1 MSELSSESLN
11 NLAAV
16 NLSDVSP
23 TTVTA
28 TSLLH
33 GIIAIKWPYSLSSQK
48 LTFLLADADPRKR
61 ASGGQIK
68 VTLMG
73 QAAEI
78 LDQIESGEEISV
90 ASPNI
95 PTIEQDNSP
104 RSKWHITFPQG
115 CILIVSH
122 SEIYI
127 IMED

>member
-1 MSELSSESLN
+1 MTEVSSESLSGFAP
-11 NLAAV
+11 L

-23 TTVTA
+23 ATVTS

-33 GIIAIKWPYSLSSQK
+33 GVIAIKWPYSSSSQK

-61 ASGGQIK
+61 ALGGQIK

-78 LDQIESGEEISV
+78 LDQIETGEEISV
-90 ASPNI
+90 ASTNI

-104 RSKWHITFPQG
+104 RVKWHITFPQG
-115 CILIVSH
+115 CIIIVSH
-122 SEIYI
+122 SKIYI
-127 IMED
+127 IMKD

>member
-1 MSELSSESLN
+1 MTEVSSESIN
-11 NLAAV
+11 NLAPL

-23 TTVTA
+23 TTVTS

-33 GIIAIKWPYSLSSQK
+33 GVIAIKWPFSSSSQK

-78 LDQIESGEEISV
+78 LDQIESGEEVSV
-90 ASPNI
+90 ASTNF

-104 RSKWHITFPQG
+104 RVKWHITFPQG
-115 CILIVSH
+115 CILIVLH
-122 SEIYI
+122 FELHL